1 MAAYSLVGRVPGLA
15 NFRIQAAVASPLAVL
30 DTALGDIHG
39 LPLLVG
45 LALGTA
51 WTIRDG
57 AALPVALSRAR
68 LSPRRS

>member
-1 MAAYSLVGRVPGLA
+1 MTPTATWS
-15 NFRIQAAVASPLAVL
+15 VL

-45 LALGTA
+45 FALGTA
-51 WTIRDG
+51 WTICAG

-68 LSPRRS
+68 LSPGRG